1 MSHLKKLILT
11 FVIITSILI
20 SGCSKYKVYKILIN
34 NERQKAELVL
44 KEAEISIGD
53 IVYLETNSEKPFIPN
68 KMPSQKPM
76 YDQKPIQEK
85 EVILMV
91 HGFGGNKDHWLSFSE
106 KLANDYS
113 IVIPDLPGHGDSISD
128 FTDIYTIENQAKWLN
143 EFMET
148 INIKTFHVVGNSMG
162 GAIALKLTHLFPDKV
177 TSLTLINSGGLRNNK
192 SEYVEL
198 LKKGINPLVVSSTE
212 EFKELMSFVME
223 RKPYIPE
230 PVYEV
235 LAERKIARKIL
246 DQKIF
251 LDILTDINTLENVLS
266 EINKPTLIIWGKK
279 DRVLNVDN
287 AEEFHKRIAGSQ
299 KIILKDV
306 GHLPMLEDPKQTRNH
321 YSSFLL
327 SCKRYY

>member
-1 MSHLKKLILT
+1 MSYLKKIILT

-20 SGCSKYKVYKILIN
+20 SGCSKYKFYNIAIN
-34 NERQKAELVL
+34 AERQKAELIL

-53 IVYLETNSEKPFIPN
+53 IVYLETSSEKPFIPN
-68 KMPSQKPM
+68 KMPSQKVT
-76 YDQKPIQEK
+76 YDQEPVKEK

-91 HGFGGNKDHWLSFSE
+91 HGFGGNKDHWLRFAE
-106 KLANDYS
+106 KLANDYR

-148 INIKTFHVVGNSMG
+148 IDVKTFHVVGNSMG
-162 GAIALKLTHLFPDKV
+162 GAVSLKLTHLFPDKI
-177 TSLTLINSGGLRNNK
+177 TSLTLINSAGLEKNE

-198 LKKGINPLVVSSTE
+198 LKKGINPLVVSSTK

-223 RKPYIPE
+223 RKPYIPD
-230 PVYEV
+230 PIYEV
-235 LAERKIARKIL
+235 LAEKKVARKIL

-251 LDILTDINTLENVLS
+251 QDILTDVNNLENILS

-279 DRVLNVDN
+279 DRVIDVDN
-287 AEEFHKRIAGSQ
+287 AEEFHKRITGSQ

-306 GHLPMLEDPKQTRNH
+306 GHLPMLEDPKQTGSH
-321 YSSFLL
+321 YASFLL